1 MQTDLNKTVL
11 IQLLLRRKPILLVD
25 NGQNSRKA
33 IEFLKDNG
41 VEYVDYHISKFQDS
55 CCGELATATAPS
67 IFAKE
72 GIFKDWEGVLN
83 YVSTIK
89 QNPSQTSESECW

>member
-1 MQTDLNKTVL
+1 LQTDLNKTVL
-11 IQLLLRRKPILLVD
+11 IQVLLKRKPILLVD

-41 VEYVDYHISKFQDS
+41 IEYVDYHISKFQDS
-55 CCGELATATAPS
+55 CCGELATAMAPS

-72 GIFKDWEGVLN
+72 GIFKDWEGILN

-89 QNPSQTSESECW
+89 QNPSQTSESEYW